1 MPTSPDNTAP
11 VELMTALDPTVLLIS
26 AAETAKRLS
35 VSKATL
41 HKLVA
46 VGAVPKPIHLG
57 RRALWRVEE
66 LEEWVRDGCPPV
78 ERWERQRSLPLKPP
92 ARPARKR
99 SSPAGA

>member
-1 MPTSPDNTAP
+1 MTSNPDGSISVEP
-11 VELMTALDPTVLLIS
+11 VQALDPTVLLIS
-26 AAETAKRLS
+26 AAETAMRLS

-46 VGAVPKPIHLG
+46 VGAVPKPMHLG

-92 ARPARKR
+92 TRPTRKR

>member
-1 MPTSPDNTAP
+1 MTTHPDGSTSVEP
-11 VELMTALDPTVLLIS
+11 VPALDPTVLLIS
-26 AAETAKRLS
+26 AAETATRLS
-35 VSKATL
+35 VSKGTL

-46 VGAVPKPIHLG
+46 VGAIPKPIHLG

-99 SSPAGA
+99 PSPAGA

>member
-1 MPTSPDNTAP
+1 MTSKPDGSTSVEP
-11 VELMTALDPTVLLIS
+11 VPALDPTVLLIS
-26 AAETAKRLS
+26 AAEAAMRLS

-78 ERWERQRSLPLKPP
+78 ERWERQRSLPLKSP
-92 ARPARKR
+92 ARPTRKR

>member
-1 MPTSPDNTAP
+1 MTTMPDPAASAETVA
-11 VELMTALDPTVLLIS
+11 ALDPTILLIS
-26 AAETAKRLS
+26 AAEAAKRLS
-35 VSKATL
+35 VSKSTL

-57 RRALWRVEE
+57 SRALWRVEE

-78 ERWERQRSLPLKPP
+78 ERWERRRSLPLKPP

-99 SSPAGA
+99 ASPAGV

>member
-1 MPTSPDNTAP
+1 MPTMPDNAVP
-11 VELMTALDPTVLLIS
+11 VEPVAALDATVLLIS
-26 AAETAKRLS
+26 AVEAAKRLS
-35 VSKATL
+35 VSKSTL

-57 RRALWRVEE
+57 SRALWRVEE

-78 ERWERQRSLPLKPP
+78 ERWERRRSLPLKPP

-99 SSPAGA
+99 ASPAGA

>member
-1 MPTSPDNTAP
+1 MTTHPDGSTSVEP
-11 VELMTALDPTVLLIS
+11 VPALDPTVLLIS
-26 AAETAKRLS
+26 AAETATRLS

-46 VGAVPKPIHLG
+46 VGAIPKPIHLG
-57 RRALWRVEE
+57 RRALWRVEQ

-99 SSPAGA
+99 ASPAGV